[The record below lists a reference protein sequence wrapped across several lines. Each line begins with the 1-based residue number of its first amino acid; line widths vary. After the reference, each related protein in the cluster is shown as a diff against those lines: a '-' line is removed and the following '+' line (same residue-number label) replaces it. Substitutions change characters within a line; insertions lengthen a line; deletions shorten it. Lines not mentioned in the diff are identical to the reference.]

1 MKYRFSAEFLKI
13 LPPDNSFGDAW
24 ESLCFALLS
33 EEHGVKCL
41 QRLKAPDGGI
51 DILNREKE
59 ITAIQC
65 KSHKYGASG
74 TIPPNESIKSLK
86 SAIISRKEIPWKSY
100 VFATNADYSGVGVK
114 KILSTA
120 NLNSIGNDVIKF
132 WGPDYWCELCD
143 RHSDT
148 VAHRLDCRVTAT
160 ESEVIEAF
168 RKARYYDKY
177 VDDYAKKISTDKL
190 VMVVKNNRTPL
201 ELELPFSPD
210 LTVENWVDI
219 VQQLL
224 GIRLEQRNFSD
235 IGTSARPVI
244 SLVVDRKR
252 QTFKQT
258 IREVQDNNPDRDFV
272 FWITLVWKDE
282 TKSDGDSGE
291 FLTKLMRSHDAN
303 LHRDQLSQAD
313 RKNKTLE
320 RAERLIQTMV
330 WDSAVKI
337 RNGAFVN
344 Q

>member
-24 ESLCFALLS
+24 ESLCFDLLS
-33 EEHGVKCL
+33 EEHGIKCL

-51 DILNREKE
+51 DILNRKKE

-114 KILSTA
+114 KILSVA
-120 NLNSIGNDVIKF
+120 NSHSIGNDVIEF

-143 RHSDT
+143 RHFGT
-148 VAHRLDCRVTAT
+148 VAHRLDCRVIAT
-160 ESEVIEAF
+160 ESEVNEAF
-168 RKARYYDKY
+168 RKARYYNKY
-177 VDDYAKKISTDKL
+177 VDDYAKKISTGKL
-190 VMVVKNNRTPL
+190 VMVVKNNQTPV
-201 ELELPFSPD
+201 ELEFPFSPD
-210 LTVENWVDI
+210 LTVENLVDA

-224 GIRLEQRNFSD
+224 GIRLEQMNFSD

-252 QTFKQT
+252 QAFEQT
-258 IREVQDNNPDRDFV
+258 IRGVQDNNPDKDFELWLRFV
-272 FWITLVWKDE
+272 CKDE
-282 TKSDGDSGE
+282 TESDHDSGDRMMG
-291 FLTKLMRSHDAN
+291 LMTSYDAN

-330 WDSAVKI
+330 WDSAAKI
-337 RNGAFVN
+337 RNGTFVN